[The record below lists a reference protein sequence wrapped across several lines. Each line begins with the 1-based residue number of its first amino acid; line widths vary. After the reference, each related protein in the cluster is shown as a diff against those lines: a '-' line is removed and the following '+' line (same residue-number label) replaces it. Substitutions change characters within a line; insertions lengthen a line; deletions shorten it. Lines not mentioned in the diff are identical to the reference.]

1 MYLKYA
7 AFAILSLLFN
17 FVVWALAPLV
27 AVPAAVFKL
36 STLPGPLAWFYT
48 HDTDI
53 YGSATTYEP
62 IPDTVWGRYKRAIWW
77 MYRNPGYG
85 FDAFV
90 LGYPAGNST
99 VVGVARHGTFGNND
113 GAILHVSIVYPS
125 GLKLF
130 SYRRDVKL
138 TKTKYLKVW
147 FGWHYLEQA
156 GRRMLKFDIT
166 PKTADPYG

>member
-1 MYLKYA
+1 M
-7 AFAILSLLFN
+7 
-17 FVVWALAPLV
+17 
-27 AVPAAVFKL
+27 FKL

-99 VVGVARHGTFGNND
+99 VVGSPATVRSETTTVRSCTS
-113 GAILHVSIVYPS
+113 VSSTHP
-125 GLKLF
+125 
-130 SYRRDVKL
+130 
-138 TKTKYLKVW
+138 
-147 FGWHYLEQA
+147 A
-156 GRRMLKFDIT
+156 
-166 PKTADPYG
+166 